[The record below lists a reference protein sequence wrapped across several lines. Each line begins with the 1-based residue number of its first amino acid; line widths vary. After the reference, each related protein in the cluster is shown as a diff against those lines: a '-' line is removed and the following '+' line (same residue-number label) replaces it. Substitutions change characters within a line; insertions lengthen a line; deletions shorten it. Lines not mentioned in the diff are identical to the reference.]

1 MDTARRLGI
10 FCLVLAFILYSFS
23 TQADPAD
30 TALQGRLVVFR
41 ILFALLGFI
50 LVTRY
55 RTQARESSRFS
66 WIRNFLFKRKDRDR
80 KKAERSRKG
89 RDKGRRNSE
98 T

>member
-1 MDTARRLGI
+1 MDTARRLGF

-50 LVTRY
+50 LLTRY
-55 RTQARESSRFS
+55 RAQARETSRFS
-66 WIRNFLFKRKDRDR
+66 WIRNFLFKRKDR
-80 KKAERSRKG
+80 KKADRSRKG
-89 RDKGRRNSE
+89 RAKGRRKSE